1 MKKFFKSLSG
11 NGTPDTTK
19 PAAAKML
26 APETPA
32 PVRRIG
38 TTLPIVDWDAMRA
51 QEPPTVGEGP
61 WEPKPE
67 LWKDGVERGQF

>member
-1 MKKFFKSLSG
+1 
-11 NGTPDTTK
+11 
-19 PAAAKML
+19 
-26 APETPA
+26 
-32 PVRRIG
+32 VRRIG